1 MGLDCNK
8 LTNMKYNSLLSVCLM
23 TALLFS
29 CKTSEVEGIEGT
41 TEVTFSLATD
51 GTHHKVKSELA
62 ADYIPEVDDFTV
74 EVFKQEGSKDKRLYR
89 DTYPNSKDKAIKLN
103 AGSYY
108 MLAYHGNALGV
119 GFGKEYAYFQA
130 KEPFQISAD
139 QRKVSVSATAK
150 LYNVKV
156 AMNYGADLLKDYP
169 DFLIT
174 LATDKEGA
182 KGTLS
187 YTKNDAAKE
196 GFIPAGTLT
205 FTLFQDKSQVKA
217 NPDENGNIKV
227 NAFRKTITVEPNDF
241 ITLTV
246 NTKPA
251 EGKLTVGIEIDKET
265 ETVTD
270 NVEINSTYVSTEAPV
285 VTLGDKLTSTL
296 EFHEEEDLTGAL
308 VSLKS
313 AAGYSHV
320 YLDFTSPYLES
331 KGLIS
336 GLDLMNMDEATKAK
350 MDKLGITTTEMGPD
364 VKFAAVDFSG
374 LSQKVKYEA
383 VPFDATFN
391 VRVVDNNGNTVTSA
405 PFTIKIQKLTAQVNV
420 AKANAFARSFRGVTM
435 TVNKGTASK
444 FALQYRTGDGDWTT
458 VKPESIEGNTL
469 NFAKIGGSLLPET
482 AYQFRSI
489 YDNNAAEVSDN
500 VVVTTEAAAQVGNA
514 GFEEWTTETIKIS
527 VEAAKDRELD
537 WYLPY
542 SNNSDSNNSDNWWA
556 VTSKRSIVTNILG
569 TTETCVKSFPTVAYS
584 PQEFTQGNINI
595 SAHVYSVNVGK
606 YNTDL
611 TPNSMFGHDDKTYV
625 GELFIGTADDSGN
638 HSSDGHSFASRP
650 DKFSFKYKYTPVKN
664 EKFYVEILFK
674 DASGNVIFSKVDN
687 DGPSSSA
694 WATYTCDINWE
705 DIHKK
710 VSSIYISFKSTSSS
724 SPDKINRST
733 IEVAGNNF
741 TGHFGSSLYIDDIQ
755 MIYE

>member
-139 QRKVSVSATAK
+139 KRKVSVSATAK

-205 FTLFQDKSQVKA
+205 FTLFQDKSQVNA
-217 NPDENGNIKV
+217 TPDKNGNIKV
-227 NAFRKTITVEPNDF
+227 IAFRKTITVEPNDF

-270 NVEINSTYVSTEAPV
+270 NVEINSTYVSTEAPI
-285 VTLGDKLTSTL
+285 VTLGDKLASTL
-296 EFHEEEDLTGAL
+296 EFHEDEDLTGAL

-320 YLDFTSPYLES
+320 YLDFTSPYLVS
-331 KGLIS
+331 RGLES
-336 GLDLMNMDEATKAK
+336 GLDLMKMDEATKAE

-383 VPFDATFN
+383 DPFDATFN
-391 VRVVDNNGNTVTSA
+391 VRVVDNNDSTVTSA
-405 PFTIKIQKLTAQVNV
+405 PFTIKIKKLTAQVNV
-420 AKANAFARSFRGVTM
+420 AEANAFARSFRGVTM
-435 TVNKGTASK
+435 TVNEGTASK

-458 VKPESIEGNTL
+458 VNPESIEGNTL

-514 GFEEWTTETIKIS
+514 GFEVWTPESMTVKI
-527 VEAAKDRELD
+527 D
-537 WYLPY
+537 WGSTFTRNWYNAFGNPE
-542 SNNSDSNNSDNWWA
+542 DSWWA
-556 VTSKRSIVTNILG
+556 VTSKKSMPSSVPASSNYN
-569 TTETCVKSFPTVAYS
+569 VKNFPTVAYS
-584 PQEFTQGNINI
+584 ADSLGSK
-595 SAHVYSVNVGK
+595 SAHIFTVNVG
-606 YNTDL
+606 YFNTPDVASG
-611 TPNSMFGHDDKTYV
+611 TSYA

-638 HSSDGHSFASRP
+638 PTYSGHRFTTRP
-650 DKFSFKYKYTPVKN
+650 DKISFRYKYAPQGS
-664 EKFYVEILFK
+664 EKFYVKIELK
-674 DASGNVIFSKVDN
+674 DAAGSVLYSKEDTQGPEASKWTEYTTSIDWADLTKKPENILIIFKS
-687 DGPSSSA
+687 SSSA
-694 WATYTCDINWE
+694 
-705 DIHKK
+705 KPK
-710 VSSIYISFKSTSSS
+710 VSAKS
-724 SPDKINRST
+724 DL
-733 IEVAGNNF
+733 EVAGQNF
-741 TGHFGSSLYIDDIQ
+741 KGHFGSSLYIDDIQ

>member
-205 FTLFQDKSQVKA
+205 FTLFQDKSQVNA

-227 NAFRKTITVEPNDF
+227 TAFRKTITVEPNDF

-336 GLDLMNMDEATKAK
+336 GLDLMNMDEATKAE

-383 VPFDATFN
+383 DPFDATFN
-391 VRVVDNNGNTVTSA
+391 VRVVDNNDSTVTSA

-420 AKANAFARSFRGVTM
+420 AEANAFARSFRGVTM

-444 FALQYRTGDGDWTT
+444 FALQYRTGEGDWTT
-458 VKPESIEGNTL
+458 VNPESIEGNTL

-514 GFEEWTTETIKIS
+514 GFEVWTTDTMTVKINANIFGKKFTHNWYEAFGNS
-527 VEAAKDRELD
+527 VDK
-537 WYLPY
+537 
-542 SNNSDSNNSDNWWA
+542 WWA
-556 VTSKRSIVTNILG
+556 VTSKKSMPTSVNDVSNYN
-569 TTETCVKSFPTVAYS
+569 VKNFPTVAYS
-584 PQEFTQGNINI
+584 STEKCEGSY
-595 SAHVYSVNVGK
+595 SAHLFSVNIGGM
-606 YNTDL
+606 NTSSSIL
-611 TPNSMFGHDDKTYV
+611 AGNTTYP

-638 HSSDGHSFASRP
+638 PTYSGHRFTTRP
-650 DKFSFKYKYTPVKN
+650 DKISFRYKYAPKGS
-664 EKFYVEILFK
+664 EKFYVKIELK
-674 DASGNVIFSKVDN
+674 DAAGSVLYSKEDTQGPAATEWTEYTTSIDWADLTKKPENILIIFKS
-687 DGPSSSA
+687 SSSA
-694 WATYTCDINWE
+694 KPDVTA
-705 DIHKK
+705 
-710 VSSIYISFKSTSSS
+710 KS
-724 SPDKINRST
+724 NL
-733 IEVAGNNF
+733 EVAGKTE

>member
-130 KEPFQISAD
+130 KEPFQISKD

-205 FTLFQDKSQVKA
+205 FTLFQDKSQVNA
-217 NPDENGNIKV
+217 PPDENGNIKV

-296 EFHEEEDLTGAL
+296 KFHEDEDLTGAL

-320 YLDFTSPYLES
+320 YLYFASKYLVS
-331 KGLIS
+331 RGLES
-336 GLDLMNMDEATKAK
+336 GLDLMNMDEATKAE

-383 VPFDATFN
+383 DPFDATFN

-420 AKANAFARSFRGVTM
+420 AEANAFARSFRGVTM
-435 TVNKGTASK
+435 TVNEGIASK
-444 FALQYRTGDGDWTT
+444 FALQYRTGEGDWTT

-514 GFEEWTTETIKIS
+514 GFEVWTTDTMTVKINANIFGKKFTHNWYEAFGNS
-527 VEAAKDRELD
+527 VDK
-537 WYLPY
+537 
-542 SNNSDSNNSDNWWA
+542 WWA
-556 VTSKRSIVTNILG
+556 VTSKKSMPTSVNDVSNYN
-569 TTETCVKSFPTVAYS
+569 VKNFPTVAYS
-584 PQEFTQGNINI
+584 STEKCEGSY
-595 SAHVYSVNVGK
+595 SAHLFSVNIGGM
-606 YNTDL
+606 NTSSSIL
-611 TPNSMFGHDDKTYV
+611 AGNTTYP

-638 HSSDGHSFASRP
+638 PTYSGHRFTTRP
-650 DKFSFKYKYTPVKN
+650 DKISFRYKYAPQGS
-664 EKFYVEILFK
+664 EKFYVKIELK
-674 DASGNVIFSKVDN
+674 DAAGSVLYSKEDTQGPEASKWTEYTTSIDWADLTKKPENILIIFKS
-687 DGPSSSA
+687 SSSA
-694 WATYTCDINWE
+694 
-705 DIHKK
+705 KPK
-710 VSSIYISFKSTSSS
+710 VSAKS
-724 SPDKINRST
+724 DL
-733 IEVAGNNF
+733 EVAGKIE

>member
-1 MGLDCNK
+1 MGLNCNK

-74 EVFKQEGSKDKRLYR
+74 EVFKQKDSKEVRLYR

-103 AGSYY
+103 EGSYY

-139 QRKVSVSATAK
+139 QRKVAVSATAK

-205 FTLFQDKSQVKA
+205 FTLFQDKSQVNA
-217 NPDENGNIKV
+217 TPDENGNIKV
-227 NAFRKTITVEPNDF
+227 TAFRKTITVEPNDF

-285 VTLGDKLTSTL
+285 VTLGDKLASTL
-296 EFHEEEDLTGAL
+296 EFHEDEDLTGAL

-320 YLDFTSPYLES
+320 YLDFTSPYLVS
-331 KGLIS
+331 RGLES
-336 GLDLMNMDEATKAK
+336 GLDLMKMDEATKAE

-383 VPFDATFN
+383 DPFDATFN

-405 PFTIKIQKLTAQVNV
+405 PFIIKIQKLTAQVNV
-420 AKANAFARSFRGVTM
+420 AEANAFARSFRGVTM
-435 TVNKGTASK
+435 TVNEGIASK
-444 FALQYRTGDGDWTT
+444 FALQYRTGEGDWTT

-500 VVVTTEAAAQVGNA
+500 VVVTTEAAAQVPNA
-514 GFEEWTTETIKIS
+514 GFEEWCSEVVQEAIKVNIVEWYPKELISDKGFWATRNDLTTSPRYDATNFYCAYSGTIKSDKGHNDSSCAEIS
-527 VEAAKDRELD
+527 
-537 WYLPY
+537 
-542 SNNSDSNNSDNWWA
+542 
-556 VTSKRSIVTNILG
+556 
-569 TTETCVKSFPTVAYS
+569 TV
-584 PQEFTQGNINI
+584 GW
-595 SAHVYSVNVGK
+595 GK
-606 YNTDL
+606 YNTFTVL
-611 TPNSMFGHDDKTYV
+611 GGKCSNITPGM
-625 GELFIGTADDSGN
+625 LFIGEYNNTELFGKEF
-638 HSSDGHSFASRP
+638 HSRP
-650 DKFSFKYKYTPVKN
+650 DAFEFYYKFAPVKN
-664 EKFYVEILFK
+664 ESFKAYIVVENREGDSITELGRGEIL
-674 DASGNVIFSKVDN
+674 SNVEVKEFSKQTVKVTYSN
-687 DGPSSSA
+687 ITKIPTHMYIVFMSSSA
-694 WATYTCDINWE
+694 D
-705 DIHKK
+705 
-710 VSSIYISFKSTSSS
+710 
-724 SPDKINRST
+724 SPSVNS
-733 IEVAGNNF
+733 V
-741 TGHFGSSLYIDDIQ
+741 TGSMGAFSGYADSRYVGSVLTVDDVNL
-755 MIYE
+755 IYE

>member
-29 CKTSEVEGIEGT
+29 CKTSDVEGIEGT

-103 AGSYY
+103 GGSYY

-130 KEPFQISAD
+130 KEPFQISKD

-174 LATDKEGA
+174 LATDKAGA

-187 YTKNDAAKE
+187 YTKDDAAKE

-205 FTLFQDKSQVKA
+205 FTLFQDKSQVNA
-217 NPDENGNIKV
+217 TPDENGNIKV
-227 NAFRKTITVEPNDF
+227 TAFQKTITVEPNDF

-265 ETVTD
+265 DTVTD
-270 NVEINSTYVSTEAPV
+270 NVEINSTYVSTEAPI
-285 VTLGDKLTSTL
+285 VTLGDKLASAL
-296 EFHEEEDLTGAL
+296 EFHEDEDITGAL

-331 KGLIS
+331 KGLKS
-336 GLDLMNMDEATKAK
+336 GLDLMNMDETTKAE

-383 VPFDATFN
+383 VPFDATFK
-391 VRVVDNNGNTVTSA
+391 VRVVDNNDNTVTSA

-420 AKANAFARSFRGVTM
+420 AEANAFARSFRGVTM
-435 TVNKGTASK
+435 TVNEGIASK
-444 FALQYRTGDGDWTT
+444 FALQYRTGEGDWTT
-458 VKPESIEGNTL
+458 VNPESIEGNTL

-514 GFEEWTTETIKIS
+514 GFEDWTTETIKIS
-527 VEAAKDRELD
+527 VVAAKDRELD

-542 SNNSDSNNSDNWWA
+542 SNNSDSWWA
-556 VTSKRSIVTNILG
+556 VTSKKSIVTSIFA

-584 PQEFTQGNINI
+584 PKEFTEGTK
-595 SAHVYSVNVGK
+595 SAHVFSVDIGK
-606 YNTDL
+606 NSTDVAPGASH
-611 TPNSMFGHDDKTYV
+611 TTYP
-625 GELFIGTADDSGN
+625 GELFIGTADNSGN
-638 HSSDGHSFASRP
+638 HASDGHSFVGRP
-650 DKFSFKYKYTPVKN
+650 DRFTFKYKYAPVGE

-687 DGPSSSA
+687 DGPSSSD

>member
-130 KEPFQISAD
+130 KEPFQISKE

-174 LATDKEGA
+174 LATDKAGA

-187 YTKNDAAKE
+187 YTKDDAAKE

-205 FTLFQDKSQVKA
+205 FTLFQDKSQVNA
-217 NPDENGNIKV
+217 TPDENGNIKV
-227 NAFRKTITVEPNDF
+227 TAFQKTITVEPNDF

-285 VTLGDKLTSTL
+285 VTLGDKLASAL
-296 EFHEEEDLTGAL
+296 EFHEDEDLTGAL

-313 AAGYSHV
+313 SAGYSHV
-320 YLDFTSPYLES
+320 YLDFTSAYLES
-331 KGLIS
+331 KGLKS
-336 GLDLMNMDEATKAK
+336 GLDLMNMDEATKAE
-350 MDKLGITTTEMGPD
+350 MDKLGITTTEMGPA

-383 VPFDATFN
+383 VPFDATFK
-391 VRVVDNNGNTVTSA
+391 VRVVDNNDNTVTSA

-420 AKANAFARSFRGVTM
+420 AEANAFARSFRGVTM
-435 TVNKGTASK
+435 TVNEGIASK
-444 FALQYRTGDGDWTT
+444 FALQYRTGEGDWTT

-514 GFEEWTTETIKIS
+514 GFEDWTTETMTVKVVS
-527 VEAAKDRELD
+527 STFTRN
-537 WYLPY
+537 WY
-542 SNNSDSNNSDNWWA
+542 NAFVNSEDSWWA
-556 VTSKRSIVTNILG
+556 VTSKQSMPSSVSASSNYN
-569 TTETCVKSFPTVAYS
+569 VKNTPTVAYS
-584 PQEFTQGNINI
+584 TDSFSGSK
-595 SAHVYSVNVGK
+595 SAHIFTVNVG
-606 YNTDL
+606 YFNTPEVASE
-611 TPNSMFGHDDKTYV
+611 TSYA
-625 GELFIGTADDSGN
+625 GELFIGTADNSGN
-638 HSSDGHSFASRP
+638 PTYSGHRFTTRP
-650 DKFSFKYKYTPVKN
+650 DKLSFRYKYAPKGS
-664 EKFYVEILFK
+664 EKFYVKIELK
-674 DASGNVIFSKVDN
+674 DAAGSVLYSKEDTQGPAATEWTEYTTSIDWADLTKKPENILIIFKS
-687 DGPSSSA
+687 SSSA
-694 WATYTCDINWE
+694 KPDVTA
-705 DIHKK
+705 
-710 VSSIYISFKSTSSS
+710 KS
-724 SPDKINRST
+724 NL
-733 IEVAGNNF
+733 EVAGK
-741 TGHFGSSLYIDDIQ
+741 TERGHFGSSLYIDDIQ

>member
-103 AGSYY
+103 EGSYY

-130 KEPFQISAD
+130 KEPFQISKD

-205 FTLFQDKSQVKA
+205 FTLFQDKSQVNA
-217 NPDENGNIKV
+217 TPDENGNIKV
-227 NAFRKTITVEPNDF
+227 TAFRKTITVEPNDF

-320 YLDFTSPYLES
+320 YLDFTSPYLEH
-331 KGLIS
+331 KGLES

-383 VPFDATFN
+383 DPFVATFN

-420 AKANAFARSFRGVTM
+420 AEANAFARSFRGVTM
-435 TVNKGTASK
+435 TVNEGTASK

-458 VKPESIEGNTL
+458 VNPESIEGNTL

-514 GFEEWTTETIKIS
+514 GFEAWTTETIKIS

>member
-156 AMNYGADLLKDYP
+156 AMKYGADLLKDYP

-205 FTLFQDKSQVKA
+205 FTLFQDKSQVNA
-217 NPDENGNIKV
+217 TPDENGNIKV
-227 NAFRKTITVEPNDF
+227 TAFRKTITVEPNDF

-270 NVEINSTYVSTEAPV
+270 NVEINSTYVSTEAPI
-285 VTLGDKLTSTL
+285 VTLGDKLASTL
-296 EFHEEEDLTGAL
+296 EFHEDEDLTGAL

-320 YLDFTSPYLES
+320 YLDFTSPYLVS
-331 KGLIS
+331 RGLES
-336 GLDLMNMDEATKAK
+336 GLDLMNMDEATKAE

-391 VRVVDNNGNTVTSA
+391 VRVVDNNDNTVTSA

-420 AKANAFARSFRGVTM
+420 AEANAFARSFRGVTM
-435 TVNKGTASK
+435 TVNEGTASK

-458 VKPESIEGNTL
+458 VNPESIEGNTL

-514 GFEEWTTETIKIS
+514 GFEDWTTETIKIS
-527 VEAAKDRELD
+527 VVAAKDRELD

-542 SNNSDSNNSDNWWA
+542 SNNSDSNNSDSWWA
-556 VTSKRSIVTNILG
+556 VTSKKSIVTSILA

-584 PQEFTQGNINI
+584 PKKFTEGAK
-595 SAHVYSVNVGK
+595 SAHVFSVDIGK
-606 YNTDL
+606 NSTDIAPGASH
-611 TPNSMFGHDDKTYV
+611 TTYP
-625 GELFIGTADDSGN
+625 GELFIGTADNSGN

-674 DASGNVIFSKVDN
+674 DASGNVLFSKVDN
-687 DGPSSSA
+687 DGPSSSD

-733 IEVAGNNF
+733 IEVAGNDF

>member
-51 GTHHKVKSELA
+51 GTHHKVKSELS

-205 FTLFQDKSQVKA
+205 FTLFQDKSQVNA

-227 NAFRKTITVEPNDF
+227 IAFRKTITVEPNDF

-270 NVEINSTYVSTEAPV
+270 NVEINSTYVSTEAPI
-285 VTLGDKLTSTL
+285 VTLGDKLASTL
-296 EFHEEEDLTGAL
+296 KFHEDEDLTGAL

-336 GLDLMNMDEATKAK
+336 GLDLMNMDEATKAE

-383 VPFDATFN
+383 VPFYATFK
-391 VRVVDNNGNTVTSA
+391 VRVVDNNDTTVTSA

-420 AKANAFARSFRGVTM
+420 AEANAFARSFRGVTM

-458 VKPESIEGNTL
+458 VNPESIEGNTL

-489 YDNNAAEVSDN
+489 YNNNAAEVSDN
-500 VVVTTEAAAQVGNA
+500 VVVTTEAAAQVPNA
-514 GFEEWTTETIKIS
+514 GFEHWYSKVVQEAIKVNIVEWYPNEKSISDNGDKGFWATRNDLTTSPRYDATNFYCAYSGTIK
-527 VEAAKDRELD
+527 
-537 WYLPY
+537 
-542 SNNSDSNNSDNWWA
+542 SDNGRHNSSCAEISTVGWGERNTFTLLGGKCSN
-556 VTSKRSIVTNILG
+556 VTAG
-569 TTETCVKSFPTVAYS
+569 
-584 PQEFTQGNINI
+584 
-595 SAHVYSVNVGK
+595 
-606 YNTDL
+606 
-611 TPNSMFGHDDKTYV
+611 M
-625 GELFIGTADDSGN
+625 LFIGDYKNTELFGKEF
-638 HSSDGHSFASRP
+638 HSRP
-650 DKFSFKYKYTPVKN
+650 DAFEFYYKFAPVKN
-664 EKFYVEILFK
+664 ESFKAYIVVENREGDSITELGRGEIL
-674 DASGNVIFSKVDN
+674 SNVEVKEFSKQTVKVTYSN
-687 DGPSSSA
+687 ITKIPTHMYIVFMSSSA
-694 WATYTCDINWE
+694 D
-705 DIHKK
+705 
-710 VSSIYISFKSTSSS
+710 
-724 SPDKINRST
+724 SPSVNS
-733 IEVAGNNF
+733 V
-741 TGHFGSSLYIDDIQ
+741 TGSRGAFSGYADSRYVGSVLTVDDVNL
-755 MIYE
+755 IYE

>member
-205 FTLFQDKSQVKA
+205 FTLFQDKSQVNA
-217 NPDENGNIKV
+217 TPDENGNIKV

-270 NVEINSTYVSTEAPV
+270 NVEINSTYVSTEAPI
-285 VTLGDKLTSTL
+285 VTLGDKLASTL
-296 EFHEEEDLTGAL
+296 EFHEDEDLTGAL

-320 YLDFTSPYLES
+320 YLDFTSPYLVS
-331 KGLIS
+331 RGLES
-336 GLDLMNMDEATKAK
+336 GLDLMKMDEATKAE

-383 VPFDATFN
+383 DPFDATFN

-405 PFTIKIQKLTAQVNV
+405 PFIIKIQKLTAQVNV
-420 AKANAFARSFRGVTM
+420 AEANAFARSFRGVTM
-435 TVNKGTASK
+435 TVNEGIASK
-444 FALQYRTGDGDWTT
+444 FALQYRTGEGDWTT
-458 VKPESIEGNTL
+458 VNPESIEGNTL
-469 NFAKIGGSLLPET
+469 NFAKIGGNLLPET

-514 GFEEWTTETIKIS
+514 GFEDWTTESMTVKIEWGS
-527 VEAAKDRELD
+527 TFTRNWYNAFVNSKD
-537 WYLPY
+537 
-542 SNNSDSNNSDNWWA
+542 SWWA
-556 VTSKRSIVTNILG
+556 VTSKKSMPSSVSASSNYN
-569 TTETCVKSFPTVAYS
+569 VKNTPTVAYS
-584 PQEFTQGNINI
+584 ADSFSGSK
-595 SAHVYSVNVGK
+595 SAHIFTVNIGFFNIPDVASGTS
-606 YNTDL
+606 YA
-611 TPNSMFGHDDKTYV
+611 

-638 HSSDGHSFASRP
+638 PTYSGHRFTTRP
-650 DKFSFKYKYTPVKN
+650 DKISFRYKYAPKGS
-664 EKFYVEILFK
+664 EKFYVKIELK
-674 DASGNVIFSKVDN
+674 DAAGSVLYSKEDTQGPAATEWTEYTTSIDWADLTKKPENILIIFKS
-687 DGPSSSA
+687 SSSA
-694 WATYTCDINWE
+694 KPDVTA
-705 DIHKK
+705 
-710 VSSIYISFKSTSSS
+710 KS
-724 SPDKINRST
+724 KL
-733 IEVAGNNF
+733 EVAGKIE

>member
-89 DTYPNSKDKAIKLN
+89 DSYPNSKDKAIKLN
-103 AGSYY
+103 EGSYY

-205 FTLFQDKSQVKA
+205 FTLFQDKSQVNA
-217 NPDENGNIKV
+217 TPDENGNIKV
-227 NAFRKTITVEPNDF
+227 TAFQKTITVEPNDF

-270 NVEINSTYVSTEAPV
+270 NVEINSTYVSTEAPI
-285 VTLGDKLTSTL
+285 VTLGDKLASTL
-296 EFHEEEDLTGAL
+296 EFHEDEDLTGAL

-336 GLDLMNMDEATKAK
+336 GLDLMNMDEATEAE

-391 VRVVDNNGNTVTSA
+391 VRVVDNNDNTVTSA

-420 AKANAFARSFRGVTM
+420 AEANAFARSFRGVTM
-435 TVNKGTASK
+435 TVNEGTASK

-458 VKPESIEGNTL
+458 VNPESIEGNTL
-469 NFAKIGGSLLPET
+469 NFAKIGGNLLPET

-514 GFEEWTTETIKIS
+514 GFEDWTTESITIKVKLS
-527 VEAAKDRELD
+527 DDRQLD

-542 SNNSDSNNSDNWWA
+542 NSISNNWWA
-556 VTSKRSIVTNILG
+556 VTSKRSIVTNILA

-584 PQEFTQGNINI
+584 PKEFTQGKI
-595 SAHVYSVNVGK
+595 SAHVYSVNVGM

>member
-29 CKTSEVEGIEGT
+29 CKTSDVEGIEGT

-130 KEPFQISAD
+130 KEPFQISKD

-174 LATDKEGA
+174 LATDMAGA

-187 YTKNDAAKE
+187 YTKDDAAKE

-205 FTLFQDKSQVKA
+205 FTLFQDKSQVNA
-217 NPDENGNIKV
+217 TPDENGNIKV
-227 NAFRKTITVEPNDF
+227 TAFQKTITVEPNDF

-270 NVEINSTYVSTEAPV
+270 NVEINSTYVSTEAPI
-285 VTLGDKLTSTL
+285 VTLGDKLASTL
-296 EFHEEEDLTGAL
+296 EFHEDEDLTGAL

-313 AAGYSHV
+313 SAGYSHV

-331 KGLIS
+331 KGLKS
-336 GLDLMNMDEATKAK
+336 GLDLMNMDEATKAE

-374 LSQKVKYEA
+374 LSQKVKYEV
-383 VPFDATFN
+383 VPFDATFK
-391 VRVVDNNGNTVTSA
+391 VRVVDNNDNTVTSA

-420 AKANAFARSFRGVTM
+420 AEANAFARSFRGVTM
-435 TVNKGTASK
+435 TVNEGIASK
-444 FALQYRTGDGDWTT
+444 FALQYRTGEGDWTT

-469 NFAKIGGSLLPET
+469 TFAKIGGSLLPET
-482 AYQFRSI
+482 AYKFRSI

-514 GFEEWTTETIKIS
+514 GFEDWTTETIKIS
-527 VEAAKDRELD
+527 VVAAKDRELD

-542 SNNSDSNNSDNWWA
+542 SNNSDSWWA
-556 VTSKRSIVTNILG
+556 VTSKKSIVTSIFA

-584 PQEFTQGNINI
+584 PKEFTEGTK
-595 SAHVYSVNVGK
+595 SAHVFSVDIGK
-606 YNTDL
+606 NSTDVAPGASH
-611 TPNSMFGHDDKTYV
+611 TTYP
-625 GELFIGTADDSGN
+625 GELFIGTADNSGN
-638 HSSDGHSFASRP
+638 HASDGHSFVGRP
-650 DKFSFKYKYTPVKN
+650 DRFTFKYKYAPVGE

-687 DGPSSSA
+687 DGPSSSD

>member
-205 FTLFQDKSQVKA
+205 FTLFQDKSQVNA
-217 NPDENGNIKV
+217 TPDENGNIKV
-227 NAFRKTITVEPNDF
+227 TAFRKTITVEPNDF

-270 NVEINSTYVSTEAPV
+270 NVEINSTYVSTEAPI
-285 VTLGDKLTSTL
+285 VTLGDKLASTL
-296 EFHEEEDLTGAL
+296 KFHEDEDLTGAL

-336 GLDLMNMDEATKAK
+336 GLDLMNMDEATKAE

-391 VRVVDNNGNTVTSA
+391 VRVVDNNDNTVTSA

-420 AKANAFARSFRGVTM
+420 AEANAFARSFRGVTM
-435 TVNKGTASK
+435 TVNEGTASK

-514 GFEEWTTETIKIS
+514 GFEDWTTESMTMEVQAGS
-527 VEAAKDRELD
+527 TYTRN
-537 WYLPY
+537 WY
-542 SNNSDSNNSDNWWA
+542 NAFVNSEDSWWA
-556 VTSKRSIVTNILG
+556 VTSKKSMPSSVSASSNYN
-569 TTETCVKSFPTVAYS
+569 VKNTPTVAYS
-584 PQEFTQGNINI
+584 ADSFSGSKSPHIFTVNIG
-595 SAHVYSVNVGK
+595 YF
-606 YNTDL
+606 NTPDVASG
-611 TPNSMFGHDDKTYV
+611 TSYA

-638 HSSDGHSFASRP
+638 PTYSGHMFTTRP
-650 DKFSFKYKYTPVKN
+650 DKLSFRYKYAPKGS
-664 EKFYVEILFK
+664 EKFYVKIELK
-674 DASGNVIFSKVDN
+674 DAAGSVLYSKEDTQGPAATEWTEYTTSIDWADLTKKPENILIIFKS
-687 DGPSSSA
+687 SSSA
-694 WATYTCDINWE
+694 
-705 DIHKK
+705 KPK
-710 VSSIYISFKSTSSS
+710 VSAKS
-724 SPDKINRST
+724 NL
-733 IEVAGNNF
+733 EVAGK
-741 TGHFGSSLYIDDIQ
+741 TERGHFGSSLYIDDIQ

>member
-205 FTLFQDKSQVKA
+205 FTLFQDKSQVNA
-217 NPDENGNIKV
+217 TPDENGNIKV
-227 NAFRKTITVEPNDF
+227 TAFRKTITVEPNDF

-270 NVEINSTYVSTEAPV
+270 NVEINSTYVSTEAPI
-285 VTLGDKLTSTL
+285 VTLGDKLASTL
-296 EFHEEEDLTGAL
+296 EFHEDEDLTGAL

-320 YLDFTSPYLES
+320 YLDFTSPYLVS
-331 KGLIS
+331 RGLES
-336 GLDLMNMDEATKAK
+336 GLDLMKMDEATKAE

-391 VRVVDNNGNTVTSA
+391 VRVVDNNDNTVTSA

-420 AKANAFARSFRGVTM
+420 AEANAFARSFRGVTM
-435 TVNKGTASK
+435 TVNEGTASK
-444 FALQYRTGDGDWTT
+444 FALQYRTGEGDWTT
-458 VKPESIEGNTL
+458 VQPESIEGNTL

-527 VEAAKDRELD
+527 VVAAKERKLD

-542 SNNSDSNNSDNWWA
+542 SNNSDSNNSDSWWA
-556 VTSKRSIVTNILG
+556 VTSKRSIVTNILA

-584 PQEFTQGNINI
+584 PKEFTQGKI
-595 SAHVYSVNVGK
+595 SAHVYSVNVGM

>member
-320 YLDFTSPYLES
+320 YLDFNSPYLVS

-336 GLDLMNMDEATKAK
+336 PLDLMNMDEATKAK

-383 VPFDATFN
+383 DPFDATFN
-391 VRVVDNNGNTVTSA
+391 VRVVDNNDSTVTSA
-405 PFTIKIQKLTAQVNV
+405 PFTIKIKKLTAQVNV

-435 TVNKGTASK
+435 TVNEGTASK
-444 FALQYRTGDGDWTT
+444 FALQYRTGEGDWTT
-458 VKPESIEGNTL
+458 VNPESIEGNTL
-469 NFAKIGGSLLPET
+469 TFAKIGGSLLPET

-489 YDNNAAEVSDN
+489 YDNNAAEVSDT

-514 GFEEWTTETIKIS
+514 GFEVWTTDSMTVKINANIFGKKFTHNWYEAFGNS
-527 VEAAKDRELD
+527 VDK
-537 WYLPY
+537 
-542 SNNSDSNNSDNWWA
+542 WWA
-556 VTSKRSIVTNILG
+556 VTSKKSMPTSVNDVSNYN
-569 TTETCVKSFPTVAYS
+569 VKNFPTVAYS
-584 PQEFTQGNINI
+584 STEKCEGSY
-595 SAHVYSVNVGK
+595 SAHLFSVNIGGM
-606 YNTDL
+606 NTSSSIL
-611 TPNSMFGHDDKTYV
+611 AGNTTYP

-638 HSSDGHSFASRP
+638 PTYSGHRFTTRP
-650 DKFSFKYKYTPVKN
+650 DKISFRYKYAPKGS
-664 EKFYVEILFK
+664 EKFYVKIELK
-674 DASGNVIFSKVDN
+674 DAAGSVLYSKEDTQGPEALKWTEYSVSFDWSDFSKQPEN
-687 DGPSSSA
+687 ILIIFKSSSA
-694 WATYTCDINWE
+694 
-705 DIHKK
+705 KK
-710 VSSIYISFKSTSSS
+710 PGVTA
-724 SPDKINRST
+724 NT
-733 IEVAGNNF
+733 TMEVAGVPEP
-741 TGHFGSSLYIDDIQ
+741 GHFGSSLYIDDIQ

>member
-29 CKTSEVEGIEGT
+29 CKTSDVEGIEGT

-103 AGSYY
+103 GGSYY

-130 KEPFQISAD
+130 KEPFQISKD

-174 LATDKEGA
+174 LATDKAGA

-187 YTKNDAAKE
+187 YTKDDAAKE

-205 FTLFQDKSQVKA
+205 FTLFQDKSQVNA
-217 NPDENGNIKV
+217 TPDENGNIKV
-227 NAFRKTITVEPNDF
+227 TAFQKTITVEPNDF

-270 NVEINSTYVSTEAPV
+270 NVEINSTYVSTEAPI
-285 VTLGDKLTSTL
+285 VTLGDKLASTL
-296 EFHEEEDLTGAL
+296 EFHEDEDLTGAL

-331 KGLIS
+331 KGLKS
-336 GLDLMNMDEATKAK
+336 GLDLMNMDEATNAE

-364 VKFAAVDFSG
+364 VRFAAVDFSG

-383 VPFDATFN
+383 VPFDATFK
-391 VRVVDNNGNTVTSA
+391 VRVVDNNDNTVTSA

-420 AKANAFARSFRGVTM
+420 AEANAFARSFRGVTM
-435 TVNKGTASK
+435 TVNEGIASK
-444 FALQYRTGDGDWTT
+444 FALQYRTGEGDWTT

-469 NFAKIGGSLLPET
+469 SFAKIGGSLLPET

-514 GFEEWTTETIKIS
+514 GFEDWTTETIKIS
-527 VEAAKDRELD
+527 VTAAKDRELD

-542 SNNSDSNNSDNWWA
+542 SNNSDSWWA
-556 VTSKRSIVTNILG
+556 VTSKKSIVTSIFA

-584 PQEFTQGNINI
+584 PKEFTEGTK
-595 SAHVYSVNVGK
+595 SAHVFSVDIGK
-606 YNTDL
+606 NSTDAAPGINH
-611 TPNSMFGHDDKTYV
+611 TTYP
-625 GELFIGTADDSGN
+625 GELFIGTADNSGN
-638 HSSDGHSFASRP
+638 HASDGHSFVGRP
-650 DKFSFKYKYTPVKN
+650 DRFTFKYKYAPVGE
-664 EKFYVEILFK
+664 EKFYVEIIFK

-687 DGPSSSA
+687 DGPSSSD

>member
-62 ADYIPEVDDFTV
+62 ADYIPKVDDFTV

-169 DFLIT
+169 NFLIT

-205 FTLFQDKSQVKA
+205 FTLFQDKSQVNA
-217 NPDENGNIKV
+217 TPDENGNIKV
-227 NAFRKTITVEPNDF
+227 TAFRKTITVEPNDF

-270 NVEINSTYVSTEAPV
+270 NVEINSTYVSTEAPI
-285 VTLGDKLTSTL
+285 VTLGDKLASTL
-296 EFHEEEDLTGAL
+296 EFHEDEDLTGAL

-320 YLDFTSPYLES
+320 YLDFTSPYLVS
-331 KGLIS
+331 RGLES
-336 GLDLMNMDEATKAK
+336 GLDLMNMDEATKAE

-391 VRVVDNNGNTVTSA
+391 VRVVDNNDNTVTSA

-420 AKANAFARSFRGVTM
+420 AEANAFARSFRGVTM
-435 TVNKGTASK
+435 TVNEGTASK

-458 VKPESIEGNTL
+458 VNPESIEGNTL

-500 VVVTTEAAAQVGNA
+500 VVVTTEAAAQVPNA
-514 GFEEWTTETIKIS
+514 SFKDWCSEVVQKAVKVDIVEWYPKELISDKGFWATRNDLTTSQRYDATNFYCAYSGTIKSDKGHNDSSCAEIS
-527 VEAAKDRELD
+527 TVGWGRGNTFTVLGGKC
-537 WYLPY
+537 
-542 SNNSDSNNSDNWWA
+542 SN
-556 VTSKRSIVTNILG
+556 I
-569 TTETCVKSFPTVAYS
+569 
-584 PQEFTQGNINI
+584 
-595 SAHVYSVNVGK
+595 
-606 YNTDL
+606 
-611 TPNSMFGHDDKTYV
+611 TPGM
-625 GELFIGTADDSGN
+625 LFIGEYNNTELFGKEF
-638 HSSDGHSFASRP
+638 HSRP
-650 DKFSFKYKYTPVKN
+650 DAFEFYYKFAPVKN
-664 EKFYVEILFK
+664 ESFKAYIVVENREGDSITELGRGEIL
-674 DASGNVIFSKVDN
+674 SNVEVKEFSKQTVKVTYSN
-687 DGPSSSA
+687 ITKIPTHMYIVFMSSSA
-694 WATYTCDINWE
+694 D
-705 DIHKK
+705 
-710 VSSIYISFKSTSSS
+710 
-724 SPDKINRST
+724 SPSVNS
-733 IEVAGNNF
+733 V
-741 TGHFGSSLYIDDIQ
+741 TGSMGAFSGYADSRYVGSVLTVDDVNL
-755 MIYE
+755 IYE

>member
-74 EVFKQEGSKDKRLYR
+74 EVFKQKDSKEVRLYR

-103 AGSYY
+103 GGSYY

-130 KEPFQISAD
+130 KEPFQISKD

-169 DFLIT
+169 NFLIT
-174 LATDKEGA
+174 LATDMAGA

-187 YTKNDAAKE
+187 YTKDDAAKE

-205 FTLFQDKSQVKA
+205 FTLFQDKSQVNA
-217 NPDENGNIKV
+217 TPDENGNIKV
-227 NAFRKTITVEPNDF
+227 TAFQKTITVEPNDF

-270 NVEINSTYVSTEAPV
+270 NVEINSTYVSTEAPI
-285 VTLGDKLTSTL
+285 VTLGDKLASAL
-296 EFHEEEDLTGAL
+296 EFHEDEDLTGAL

-331 KGLIS
+331 KGLTS
-336 GLDLMNMDEATKAK
+336 GLDLMNMDEATKAE

-383 VPFDATFN
+383 VPFDATFK
-391 VRVVDNNGNTVTSA
+391 VRIVDNNDNTVTSA

-420 AKANAFARSFRGVTM
+420 AEANAFARSFRGVTM
-435 TVNKGTASK
+435 TVNEGIASK
-444 FALQYRTGDGDWTT
+444 FALQYRTGEGDWTT

-469 NFAKIGGSLLPET
+469 TFAKIGGSLLPET

-489 YDNNAAEVSDN
+489 YDNNEAEVSDN

-514 GFEEWTTETIKIS
+514 GFEDWTTETIKIS
-527 VEAAKDRELD
+527 VTAAKDRELD

-542 SNNSDSNNSDNWWA
+542 SNNSDSWWA
-556 VTSKRSIVTNILG
+556 VTSKKSIVTSIFA

-584 PQEFTQGNINI
+584 PKEFTEGTK
-595 SAHVYSVNVGK
+595 SAHVFSVDIGK
-606 YNTDL
+606 NSTDAAPGINH
-611 TPNSMFGHDDKTYV
+611 TTYP
-625 GELFIGTADDSGN
+625 GELFIGTADNSGN
-638 HSSDGHSFASRP
+638 HASDGHSFVGRP
-650 DKFSFKYKYTPVKN
+650 DRFTFKYKYAPVGE

-687 DGPSSSA
+687 DGPSSSD

>member
-74 EVFKQEGSKDKRLYR
+74 EVFKQKDSKEVRLYR
-89 DTYPNSKDKAIKLN
+89 DSYPNSKDKAIKLN
-103 AGSYY
+103 EGSYY

-205 FTLFQDKSQVKA
+205 FTLFQDKSQVNA

-227 NAFRKTITVEPNDF
+227 TAFRKTITVEPNDF

-270 NVEINSTYVSTEAPV
+270 NVEINSTYVSTEAPI
-285 VTLGDKLTSTL
+285 VTLGDKLASTL
-296 EFHEEEDLTGAL
+296 EFHEDEDLTGAL

-336 GLDLMNMDEATKAK
+336 GLDLMNMDEATEAE

-391 VRVVDNNGNTVTSA
+391 VRVVDNNDNTVTSA

-420 AKANAFARSFRGVTM
+420 AEANAFARSFRGVTM
-435 TVNKGTASK
+435 TVNEGTASK

-458 VKPESIEGNTL
+458 VNPESIEGNTL
-469 NFAKIGGSLLPET
+469 NFAKIGGNLLPET

-514 GFEEWTTETIKIS
+514 GFEDWTTESITIKVKLS
-527 VEAAKDRELD
+527 DDRQLD

-542 SNNSDSNNSDNWWA
+542 NSISNNWWA
-556 VTSKRSIVTNILG
+556 VTSKRSIVTNILA

-584 PQEFTQGNINI
+584 PKEFTQGKI
-595 SAHVYSVNVGK
+595 SAHVYSVNVGM

>member
-29 CKTSEVEGIEGT
+29 CKTSDVEGIEGT

-74 EVFKQEGSKDKRLYR
+74 EVFKQKDSKEVRLYR

-103 AGSYY
+103 GGSYY

-130 KEPFQISAD
+130 KEPFQISKD

-187 YTKNDAAKE
+187 YTKDDAAKE

-205 FTLFQDKSQVKA
+205 FTLFQDKSQVNA
-217 NPDENGNIKV
+217 TPDENGNIKV
-227 NAFRKTITVEPNDF
+227 TAFQKTITVEPNDF

-270 NVEINSTYVSTEAPV
+270 NVEINSTYVSTEAPI
-285 VTLGDKLTSTL
+285 VTLGDKLASAL
-296 EFHEEEDLTGAL
+296 EFHEDEDLTGAL

-331 KGLIS
+331 KGLRS
-336 GLDLMNMDEATKAK
+336 GLDLMNMDEATKAE

-391 VRVVDNNGNTVTSA
+391 VRVVDNNDNTVTSA

-420 AKANAFARSFRGVTM
+420 AEANAFARSFRGVTM
-435 TVNKGTASK
+435 TVNEGIASK
-444 FALQYRTGDGDWTT
+444 FALQYRTGEGDWTT
-458 VKPESIEGNTL
+458 VNPESIEGNTL

-514 GFEEWTTETIKIS
+514 GFEDWTTETIKIS
-527 VEAAKDRELD
+527 VTAAKDRELD

-542 SNNSDSNNSDNWWA
+542 SNNSDSWWA
-556 VTSKRSIVTNILG
+556 VTSKKSIVTSIFA

-584 PQEFTQGNINI
+584 PKEFTEGTK
-595 SAHVYSVNVGK
+595 SAHVFSVDIGK
-606 YNTDL
+606 NSTDAAPGINH
-611 TPNSMFGHDDKTYV
+611 TTYP
-625 GELFIGTADDSGN
+625 GELFIGTADNSGN
-638 HSSDGHSFASRP
+638 HASDGHSFVGRP
-650 DKFSFKYKYTPVKN
+650 DRFTFKYKYAPVGE
-664 EKFYVEILFK
+664 EKFYVEIIFK

-687 DGPSSSA
+687 DGPSSSD

>member
-205 FTLFQDKSQVKA
+205 FTLFQDKSQVNA
-217 NPDENGNIKV
+217 TPDGNGNIKV
-227 NAFRKTITVEPNDF
+227 AAFRKTITVEPNDF

-320 YLDFTSPYLES
+320 YLDFTSPYLVS

-336 GLDLMNMDEATKAK
+336 GLDLMKMDEATKAK

-391 VRVVDNNGNTVTSA
+391 VSVVDNNGNTVTSA

-420 AKANAFARSFRGVTM
+420 AEANAFARSFRGVTM
-435 TVNKGTASK
+435 TVNEGTASK

-514 GFEEWTTETIKIS
+514 GF
-527 VEAAKDRELD
+527 
-537 WYLPY
+537 
-542 SNNSDSNNSDNWWA
+542 
-556 VTSKRSIVTNILG
+556 
-569 TTETCVKSFPTVAYS
+569 
-584 PQEFTQGNINI
+584 
-595 SAHVYSVNVGK
+595 
-606 YNTDL
+606 
-611 TPNSMFGHDDKTYV
+611 
-625 GELFIGTADDSGN
+625 
-638 HSSDGHSFASRP
+638 
-650 DKFSFKYKYTPVKN
+650 
-664 EKFYVEILFK
+664 
-674 DASGNVIFSKVDN
+674 
-687 DGPSSSA
+687 
-694 WATYTCDINWE
+694 
-705 DIHKK
+705 
-710 VSSIYISFKSTSSS
+710 
-724 SPDKINRST
+724 
-733 IEVAGNNF
+733 
-741 TGHFGSSLYIDDIQ
+741 
-755 MIYE
+755 

>member
-205 FTLFQDKSQVKA
+205 FTLFQDKSQVNA

-270 NVEINSTYVSTEAPV
+270 NVEINSTYVSTEAPI
-285 VTLGDKLTSTL
+285 VTLGDKLASTL
-296 EFHEEEDLTGAL
+296 EFHEDEDLTGAL

-336 GLDLMNMDEATKAK
+336 GLDLMNMDEATKAE

-383 VPFDATFN
+383 DPFDATFN
-391 VRVVDNNGNTVTSA
+391 VRVVDNNDSTVTSA
-405 PFTIKIQKLTAQVNV
+405 PFTIKIKKLTAQVNV

-435 TVNKGTASK
+435 TVNEGIASK
-444 FALQYRTGDGDWTT
+444 FALQYRTGEGDWTT

-514 GFEEWTTETIKIS
+514 GFEVWTTDSMTVKINANIFGKKFTHNWYEAFGNS
-527 VEAAKDRELD
+527 VDK
-537 WYLPY
+537 
-542 SNNSDSNNSDNWWA
+542 WWA
-556 VTSKRSIVTNILG
+556 VTSKKSMPTSVNDVSNYN
-569 TTETCVKSFPTVAYS
+569 VKNFPTVAYS
-584 PQEFTQGNINI
+584 STEKCEGSY
-595 SAHVYSVNVGK
+595 SAHLFSVNIGGM
-606 YNTDL
+606 NTSSSIL
-611 TPNSMFGHDDKTYV
+611 AGNTTYP

-638 HSSDGHSFASRP
+638 PTYSGHRFTTRP
-650 DKFSFKYKYTPVKN
+650 DKISFRYKYAPKGS
-664 EKFYVEILFK
+664 EKFYVKIELK
-674 DASGNVIFSKVDN
+674 DAAGSVLYSKEDTQGPEALKWTEYSVSFDWSDFSKQPEN
-687 DGPSSSA
+687 ILIIFKSSSA
-694 WATYTCDINWE
+694 
-705 DIHKK
+705 KK
-710 VSSIYISFKSTSSS
+710 PGVTA
-724 SPDKINRST
+724 NT
-733 IEVAGNNF
+733 TMEVAGVPEP
-741 TGHFGSSLYIDDIQ
+741 GHFGSSLYIDDIQ

>member
-205 FTLFQDKSQVKA
+205 FTLFQDKSQVNA
-217 NPDENGNIKV
+217 TPDENGNIKV
-227 NAFRKTITVEPNDF
+227 TAFRKTITVEPNDF

-336 GLDLMNMDEATKAK
+336 GLDLMNMDEATKAE

-383 VPFDATFN
+383 DPFYATFN

-420 AKANAFARSFRGVTM
+420 AEANAFARSFRGVTM
-435 TVNKGTASK
+435 TVNEGTASK
-444 FALQYRTGDGDWTT
+444 FALQYRTGEGDWTT

-514 GFEEWTTETIKIS
+514 GFQDWTTESITIKVQLS
-527 VEAAKDRELD
+527 DDRQLD

-542 SNNSDSNNSDNWWA
+542 NSISNNWWA

-584 PQEFTQGNINI
+584 PEKFTQGNIL
-595 SAHVYSVNVGK
+595 AHVYSVNVGK

-611 TPNSMFGHDDKTYV
+611 SPFGHDNKTYV

>member
-29 CKTSEVEGIEGT
+29 CKTSDVEGIEGT

-74 EVFKQEGSKDKRLYR
+74 EVFKQKDSKEVRLYR

-103 AGSYY
+103 GGSYY

-130 KEPFQISAD
+130 KEPFQISKD

-182 KGTLS
+182 KGKLS
-187 YTKNDAAKE
+187 YTKDDAAKE

-205 FTLFQDKSQVKA
+205 FTLFQDKSQVNA
-217 NPDENGNIKV
+217 TPDENGNIKV
-227 NAFRKTITVEPNDF
+227 TAFQKTITVEPNDF

-270 NVEINSTYVSTEAPV
+270 NVEINSTYVSTEAPI
-285 VTLGDKLTSTL
+285 VTLGDKLASAL
-296 EFHEEEDLTGAL
+296 EFHEDEDLTGAL

-331 KGLIS
+331 KGLTS
-336 GLDLMNMDEATKAK
+336 GLDLMNMDEATKAEL
-350 MDKLGITTTEMGPD
+350 DKLGITMTEMGPD
-364 VKFAAVDFSG
+364 IKFAAVDFSD

-383 VPFDATFN
+383 VPFDATFK
-391 VRVVDNNGNTVTSA
+391 VRVVDNNDNTVTSA

-420 AKANAFARSFRGVTM
+420 AEANAFARSFRGVTM
-435 TVNKGTASK
+435 TVNEGIASK
-444 FALQYRTGDGDWTT
+444 FALQYRTGEGDWTT
-458 VKPESIEGNTL
+458 VNPETIDGNTL
-469 NFAKIGGSLLPET
+469 TFTKIGGSLLPET

-514 GFEEWTTETIKIS
+514 GFEDWTTESMTVKVNWTS
-527 VEAAKDRELD
+527 KKFTHN
-537 WYLPY
+537 WYNAF
-542 SNNSDSNNSDNWWA
+542 SNSASDKWWA
-556 VTSKRSIVTNILG
+556 VTSKKSMPASVNDVG
-569 TTETCVKSFPTVAYS
+569 NYNVKNFTTVAYS
-584 PQEFTQGNINI
+584 PAEKCEGAY
-595 SAHVYSVNVGK
+595 SAHLFSVNIGGM
-606 YNTDL
+606 NTTNDIL
-611 TPNSMFGHDDKTYV
+611 AGNTTYP

-638 HSSDGHSFASRP
+638 PSYSGHKFINRP
-650 DKFSFKYKYTPVKN
+650 DKFSFKYKFAPKGS
-664 EKFYVEILFK
+664 EKFYVKIEFK
-674 DASGNVIFSKVDN
+674 DASGNVLYTLEDLE
-687 DGPSSSA
+687 GPSASDWTEYSTSID
-694 WATYTCDINWE
+694 WSDLT
-705 DIHKK
+705 KK
-710 VSSIYISFKSTSSS
+710 PENILIIFKSSS
-724 SPDKINRST
+724 SKDPDVTAKSNL
-733 IEVAGNNF
+733 EVAGQTE

>member
-29 CKTSEVEGIEGT
+29 CKTSDVEGIEGT

-130 KEPFQISAD
+130 KEPFQISKD

-150 LYNVKV
+150 LYNVKI

-174 LATDKEGA
+174 LATDMAGA

-187 YTKNDAAKE
+187 YTKDDAAKE

-205 FTLFQDKSQVKA
+205 FTLFQDKSQVNA
-217 NPDENGNIKV
+217 TPDENGNIKV
-227 NAFRKTITVEPNDF
+227 TAFQKTITVEPNDF

-270 NVEINSTYVSTEAPV
+270 NVEINSTYVSTEAPI
-285 VTLGDKLTSTL
+285 VTLGDKLASAL
-296 EFHEEEDLTGAL
+296 EFHEDEDLTGAL
-308 VSLKS
+308 VSLTS

-331 KGLIS
+331 KGLTS
-336 GLDLMNMDEATKAK
+336 GLDLMNMDEATKAE

-383 VPFDATFN
+383 VPFDATFK
-391 VRVVDNNGNTVTSA
+391 VRVVDNNDNTVTSA

-420 AKANAFARSFRGVTM
+420 AEANAFARSFRGVTM
-435 TVNKGTASK
+435 TVNEGIASK
-444 FALQYRTGDGDWTT
+444 FALQYRTGEGDWTT
-458 VKPESIEGNTL
+458 VNPESIEGNTL

-514 GFEEWTTETIKIS
+514 GFEDWTTETIKIS
-527 VEAAKDRELD
+527 VVAAKDRELD

-542 SNNSDSNNSDNWWA
+542 SNNSDSWWA
-556 VTSKRSIVTNILG
+556 VTSKKSIVTSIFA

-584 PQEFTQGNINI
+584 PKEFTEGTK
-595 SAHVYSVNVGK
+595 SAHVFSVDIGK
-606 YNTDL
+606 NSTDVAPGASH
-611 TPNSMFGHDDKTYV
+611 TTYP
-625 GELFIGTADDSGN
+625 GELFIGTADNSGN
-638 HSSDGHSFASRP
+638 HASDGHSFVGRP
-650 DKFSFKYKYTPVKN
+650 DRFTFKYKYAPVGE

-687 DGPSSSA
+687 DGPSSSD

>member
-205 FTLFQDKSQVKA
+205 FTLFQDKSQVNA
-217 NPDENGNIKV
+217 TPDENGNIKV
-227 NAFRKTITVEPNDF
+227 TAFRKTITVEPNDF

-270 NVEINSTYVSTEAPV
+270 NVEINSTYVSTEAPI
-285 VTLGDKLTSTL
+285 VTLGDKLASTL
-296 EFHEEEDLTGAL
+296 EFHEDEDLTGAL

-336 GLDLMNMDEATKAK
+336 GLDLMNMDEATKAE

-383 VPFDATFN
+383 VPFYATFN
-391 VRVVDNNGNTVTSA
+391 VRVVDNNDNTVTSA

-420 AKANAFARSFRGVTM
+420 AEANAFARSFRGVTM
-435 TVNKGTASK
+435 TVNEGTASK

-458 VKPESIEGNTL
+458 VNPESIEGNTL

-514 GFEEWTTETIKIS
+514 GFEDWTPESMTMEVQAGSTYT
-527 VEAAKDRELD
+527 RN
-537 WYLPY
+537 WY
-542 SNNSDSNNSDNWWA
+542 NAFVNSEDSWWA
-556 VTSKRSIVTNILG
+556 VTSKKSMPSSVSASSNYN
-569 TTETCVKSFPTVAYS
+569 VKNFPTVAYS
-584 PQEFTQGNINI
+584 ADSLSDST
-595 SAHVYSVNVGK
+595 SAHIFTVNVGVG
-606 YNTDL
+606 NTPDVASG
-611 TPNSMFGHDDKTYV
+611 TSYA
-625 GELFIGTADDSGN
+625 GELFIGTADDKGNPTYSG
-638 HSSDGHSFASRP
+638 HRFITRP
-650 DKFSFKYKYTPVKN
+650 DKLSFRYKYAPKGS
-664 EKFYVEILFK
+664 EKFYVKIELK
-674 DASGNVIFSKVDN
+674 DAAGSVLYSKEDTQGPAATEWTEYTTSVDWADLTKKPENILIIFKS
-687 DGPSSSA
+687 SSSA
-694 WATYTCDINWE
+694 
-705 DIHKK
+705 KPK
-710 VSSIYISFKSTSSS
+710 VSAKS
-724 SPDKINRST
+724 NL
-733 IEVAGNNF
+733 EVAGK
-741 TGHFGSSLYIDDIQ
+741 TERGHFGSSLYIDDIQ

>member
-205 FTLFQDKSQVKA
+205 FTLFQDKSQVNA

-270 NVEINSTYVSTEAPV
+270 NVEINSTYVSTEAPI
-285 VTLGDKLTSTL
+285 VTLGDKLASTL
-296 EFHEEEDLTGAL
+296 KFHEDEDLTGAL

-336 GLDLMNMDEATKAK
+336 GLDLMNMDEATKAE

-405 PFTIKIQKLTAQVNV
+405 PFTIKIKKLTAQVNV

-435 TVNKGTASK
+435 TVNEGTASK
-444 FALQYRTGDGDWTT
+444 FALQYRTGEGDWTT
-458 VKPESIEGNTL
+458 VNPESIEGNTL

-489 YDNNAAEVSDN
+489 YDNNAAEVSDT

-514 GFEEWTTETIKIS
+514 GFEVWTTDSMTVKINANIFGKKFTHNWYEAFGNS
-527 VEAAKDRELD
+527 VDK
-537 WYLPY
+537 
-542 SNNSDSNNSDNWWA
+542 WWA
-556 VTSKRSIVTNILG
+556 VTSKKSMPTSVNDVSNYN
-569 TTETCVKSFPTVAYS
+569 VKNFPTVAYS
-584 PQEFTQGNINI
+584 STEKCEGSY
-595 SAHVYSVNVGK
+595 SAHLFSVNIGGM
-606 YNTDL
+606 NTSSSIL
-611 TPNSMFGHDDKTYV
+611 AGNTTYP

-638 HSSDGHSFASRP
+638 PTYSGHRFTTRP
-650 DKFSFKYKYTPVKN
+650 DKISFRYKYAPKGS
-664 EKFYVEILFK
+664 EKFYVKIELK
-674 DASGNVIFSKVDN
+674 DAAGSVLYSKEDTQGPEALKWTEYSVSFDWSDFSKQPEN
-687 DGPSSSA
+687 ILIIFKSSSA
-694 WATYTCDINWE
+694 
-705 DIHKK
+705 KK
-710 VSSIYISFKSTSSS
+710 TGVTA
-724 SPDKINRST
+724 NT
-733 IEVAGNNF
+733 TMEVAGVPEP
-741 TGHFGSSLYIDDIQ
+741 GHFGSSLYIDDIQ

>member
-103 AGSYY
+103 EGSYY

-130 KEPFQISAD
+130 KEPFQISKD

-205 FTLFQDKSQVKA
+205 FTLFRDKSQVNA

-227 NAFRKTITVEPNDF
+227 TAFRKTITVEPNDF

-270 NVEINSTYVSTEAPV
+270 NVEINSTYVSTEAPI
-285 VTLGDKLTSTL
+285 VTLGDKLASTL
-296 EFHEEEDLTGAL
+296 EFHEDEDLTGAL

-336 GLDLMNMDEATKAK
+336 GLDLMNMDEATKAE

-383 VPFDATFN
+383 VPFYATFN
-391 VRVVDNNGNTVTSA
+391 VRVVDNNDNTVTSA

-420 AKANAFARSFRGVTM
+420 AEANAFARSFRGVTM

-444 FALQYRTGDGDWTT
+444 FALQYRTGEGDWTT

-514 GFEEWTTETIKIS
+514 GFEVWTTDTMTVKINANIFGKKFTHNWYEAFGNS
-527 VEAAKDRELD
+527 VDK
-537 WYLPY
+537 
-542 SNNSDSNNSDNWWA
+542 WWA
-556 VTSKRSIVTNILG
+556 VTSKKSMPTSVNDVSNYN
-569 TTETCVKSFPTVAYS
+569 VKNFPTVAYS
-584 PQEFTQGNINI
+584 STEKCEGSY
-595 SAHVYSVNVGK
+595 SAHLFSVNIGGM
-606 YNTDL
+606 NTSSSIL
-611 TPNSMFGHDDKTYV
+611 AGNTTYP

-638 HSSDGHSFASRP
+638 PTYSGHRFTTRP
-650 DKFSFKYKYTPVKN
+650 DKISFRYKYAPKGS
-664 EKFYVEILFK
+664 EKFYVKIELK
-674 DASGNVIFSKVDN
+674 DAAGSVLYSKEDTQGPAATEWTEYTTSIDWADLTKKPENILIIFKS
-687 DGPSSSA
+687 SSSA
-694 WATYTCDINWE
+694 KPDVTA
-705 DIHKK
+705 
-710 VSSIYISFKSTSSS
+710 KS
-724 SPDKINRST
+724 NL
-733 IEVAGNNF
+733 EVAGKTE

>member
-1 MGLDCNK
+1 MVLYCNK

-130 KEPFQISAD
+130 KEPFQISKD

-205 FTLFQDKSQVKA
+205 FTLFQDKSQVNA
-217 NPDENGNIKV
+217 TPDENGNIKV
-227 NAFRKTITVEPNDF
+227 TAFRKTITVEPNDF

-270 NVEINSTYVSTEAPV
+270 NVEINSTYVSTEAPI
-285 VTLGDKLTSTL
+285 VTLGDKLASTL
-296 EFHEEEDLTGAL
+296 KFHEDEDLTGAL

-320 YLDFTSPYLES
+320 YLDFNSPYLVS

-336 GLDLMNMDEATKAK
+336 GLDLMKMDEATKAE

-383 VPFDATFN
+383 VPFYATFK
-391 VRVVDNNGNTVTSA
+391 VRVVDNNDNTVTSA

-420 AKANAFARSFRGVTM
+420 AEANAFARSFRGVTM
-435 TVNKGTASK
+435 TVNEGIASK
-444 FALQYRTGDGDWTT
+444 FALQYRTGEGDWTT

-514 GFEEWTTETIKIS
+514 GFQDWTTESITIKVQLS
-527 VEAAKDRELD
+527 DDRQLD

-542 SNNSDSNNSDNWWA
+542 NSISNNWWA

-569 TTETCVKSFPTVAYS
+569 TTETCVKSFPTVAYW
-584 PQEFTQGNINI
+584 PEKFTQGNI

-611 TPNSMFGHDDKTYV
+611 SPFGHDNKTYV

-674 DASGNVIFSKVDN
+674 DASGNVLFSKIDK
-687 DGPSSSA
+687 DGA
-694 WATYTCDINWE
+694 KADDWMTYNCDLNWE
-705 DIHKK
+705 DLSKK
-710 VSSIYISFKSTSSS
+710 VSSIYICFKSTSSD
-724 SPDKINRST
+724 SPQVVNAST
-733 IEVAGNNF
+733 IEVAGQNF

>member
-205 FTLFQDKSQVKA
+205 FTLFQDKSQVNA
-217 NPDENGNIKV
+217 TPDENGNIKV
-227 NAFRKTITVEPNDF
+227 TAFRKTITVEPNDF

-270 NVEINSTYVSTEAPV
+270 NVEINSTYVSTEAPI
-285 VTLGDKLTSTL
+285 VTLGDKLASTL
-296 EFHEEEDLTGAL
+296 EFHEDEDLTGAL

-320 YLDFTSPYLES
+320 YLDFTSPYLVS
-331 KGLIS
+331 RGLES
-336 GLDLMNMDEATKAK
+336 GLDLMKMDEATKAE

-420 AKANAFARSFRGVTM
+420 AEANAFARSFRGVTM
-435 TVNKGTASK
+435 TVNEGTASK

-458 VKPESIEGNTL
+458 VNPESIEGNTL

-514 GFEEWTTETIKIS
+514 GFEDWTTESITIKVQLS
-527 VEAAKDRELD
+527 DDRQLD

-542 SNNSDSNNSDNWWA
+542 NSISNNWWA
-556 VTSKRSIVTNILG
+556 VTSKRSIVTNILA

-584 PQEFTQGNINI
+584 PKEFTQGNI

>member
-205 FTLFQDKSQVKA
+205 FTLFQDKSQVNA
-217 NPDENGNIKV
+217 TPDENGNIKV
-227 NAFRKTITVEPNDF
+227 TAFRKTITVEPNDF

-270 NVEINSTYVSTEAPV
+270 NVEINSTYVSTEAPI
-285 VTLGDKLTSTL
+285 VTLGDKLASTL
-296 EFHEEEDLTGAL
+296 EFHEDEDLTGAL

-320 YLDFTSPYLES
+320 YLDFTSPYLVS
-331 KGLIS
+331 RGLES
-336 GLDLMNMDEATKAK
+336 GLDLMKMDEATKAE

-420 AKANAFARSFRGVTM
+420 AEANAFARSFRGVTM
-435 TVNKGTASK
+435 TVNEGTASK

-458 VKPESIEGNTL
+458 VNPESIEGNTL

-514 GFEEWTTETIKIS
+514 GFEDWTTESITIKVQLS
-527 VEAAKDRELD
+527 DDRQLD

-542 SNNSDSNNSDNWWA
+542 NSISNNWWA
-556 VTSKRSIVTNILG
+556 VTSKRSIVTNILA

-584 PQEFTQGNINI
+584 PKEFTQGNI

-625 GELFIGTADDSGN
+625 GELFIFSADDSGN

>member
-41 TEVTFSLATD
+41 TEVTFSLTTD

-139 QRKVSVSATAK
+139 QRKVSVSTTAK

-205 FTLFQDKSQVKA
+205 FTLFQDKSQVNA

-227 NAFRKTITVEPNDF
+227 TAFRKTITVEPNDF

-270 NVEINSTYVSTEAPV
+270 NVEINSTYVSTEAPI
-285 VTLGDKLTSTL
+285 VTLGDKLASTL
-296 EFHEEEDLTGAL
+296 EFHEDEDLTGAL

-320 YLDFTSPYLES
+320 YLDFTSSPYLES

-336 GLDLMNMDEATKAK
+336 GLDLMNMDEATKAE

-383 VPFDATFN
+383 VPFYATFK
-391 VRVVDNNGNTVTSA
+391 VRVVDNNDNTVTSD

-435 TVNKGTASK
+435 TVNEGTASK

-458 VKPESIEGNTL
+458 VNPESIEGNTL

-514 GFEEWTTETIKIS
+514 GFEVWTTDTMTVNVVWTTK
-527 VEAAKDRELD
+527 KFTHN
-537 WYLPY
+537 WYNAF
-542 SNNSDSNNSDNWWA
+542 SNSDVDQWWA
-556 VTSKRSIVTNILG
+556 VTSKKSMPSSVPASSNYN
-569 TTETCVKSFPTVAYS
+569 VKNFPTVAYS
-584 PQEFTQGNINI
+584 ADSLGSK
-595 SAHVYSVNVGK
+595 SAHIFTVNIGGG
-606 YNTDL
+606 NTPDVASG
-611 TPNSMFGHDDKTYV
+611 TSYA
-625 GELFIGTADDSGN
+625 GELFIGTADDKGNPTYSG
-638 HSSDGHSFASRP
+638 HMFTTRP
-650 DKFSFKYKYTPVKN
+650 DKISFRYKYAPQGS
-664 EKFYVEILFK
+664 EKFYVKIELK
-674 DASGNVIFSKVDN
+674 DAAGSVLYSKEDTQGPEAKEWTEYTTSIDWADLTKKPENILIIFKS
-687 DGPSSSA
+687 SSSA
-694 WATYTCDINWE
+694 
-705 DIHKK
+705 KPK
-710 VSSIYISFKSTSSS
+710 VSANSKL
-724 SPDKINRST
+724 K
-733 IEVAGNNF
+733 VAGKTE

>member
-1 MGLDCNK
+1 MPVDG
-8 LTNMKYNSLLSVCLM
+8 Y
-23 TALLFS
+23 S
-29 CKTSEVEGIEGT
+29 CKTSDVEGIEGT

-103 AGSYY
+103 GGSYY

-130 KEPFQISAD
+130 KEPFQISKD

-174 LATDKEGA
+174 LATDMAGA

-187 YTKNDAAKE
+187 YTKDDAAKE

-205 FTLFQDKSQVKA
+205 FTLFQDKSQVNA
-217 NPDENGNIKV
+217 TPDENGNIKV
-227 NAFRKTITVEPNDF
+227 TAFQKTITVEPNDF

-270 NVEINSTYVSTEAPV
+270 NVEINSTYVSTEAPI
-285 VTLGDKLTSTL
+285 VTLGDKLASTL
-296 EFHEEEDLTGAL
+296 EFHEDEDLTGAL

-313 AAGYSHV
+313 SAGYSHV

-331 KGLIS
+331 KGLKS
-336 GLDLMNMDEATKAK
+336 GLDLMNMDEATKAE

-364 VKFAAVDFSG
+364 IKFAAVDFSG

-383 VPFDATFN
+383 VPFDATFK
-391 VRVVDNNGNTVTSA
+391 VRVVDNNDNTVTSA

-420 AKANAFARSFRGVTM
+420 AEANAFARSFRGVTM
-435 TVNKGTASK
+435 TVNEGIASK
-444 FALQYRTGDGDWTT
+444 FALQYRTGEGDWTT

-500 VVVTTEAAAQVGNA
+500 VVVATEAAAQVGNA
-514 GFEEWTTETIKIS
+514 GFEDWTTETMT
-527 VEAAKDRELD
+527 VEINWSSKKFTHN
-537 WYLPY
+537 WYNAF
-542 SNNSDSNNSDNWWA
+542 NNSASDKWWA
-556 VTSKRSIVTNILG
+556 VTSKQSMPAKVNLLAGSNINRYN
-569 TTETCVKSFPTVAYS
+569 VKNFPTVAYS
-584 PQEFTQGNINI
+584 TESFSGSK
-595 SAHVYSVNVGK
+595 SAHIFTVNVGGT
-606 YNTDL
+606 NTL
-611 TPNSMFGHDDKTYV
+611 SGLGAVETSYA
-625 GELFIGTADDSGN
+625 GELFIGSANDSGKPTY
-638 HSSDGHSFASRP
+638 SGHKFTTRP
-650 DKFSFKYKYTPVKN
+650 DKLSFRYKYAPQGS
-664 EKFYVEILFK
+664 EQFYVKIELK
-674 DASGNVIFSKVDN
+674 DAAGSVLYSKEDTQGPAASEWTEYSVSFDWGDFSKQPEN
-687 DGPSSSA
+687 ILIIFKSSSA
-694 WATYTCDINWE
+694 
-705 DIHKK
+705 KK
-710 VSSIYISFKSTSSS
+710 
-724 SPDKINRST
+724 PDVT
-733 IEVAGNNF
+733 ADTTMEVAGV
-741 TGHFGSSLYIDDIQ
+741 TEPGHFGSSLYIDDIQ

>member
-29 CKTSEVEGIEGT
+29 CKTSDVEGIEGT

-130 KEPFQISAD
+130 KKPFQISAD

-205 FTLFQDKSQVKA
+205 FTLFQDKSQVNA
-217 NPDENGNIKV
+217 TPDENGNIKV
-227 NAFRKTITVEPNDF
+227 TAFRKTITVEPNDF

-270 NVEINSTYVSTEAPV
+270 NVEINSTYVSTEAPI
-285 VTLGDKLTSTL
+285 VTLGDKLASTL
-296 EFHEEEDLTGAL
+296 EFHEDEDLTGAL

-320 YLDFTSPYLES
+320 YLDFTSPYLVS
-331 KGLIS
+331 RGLES
-336 GLDLMNMDEATKAK
+336 GLDLMNMDEATKAE

-391 VRVVDNNGNTVTSA
+391 VRVVDNNDNTVTSA

-420 AKANAFARSFRGVTM
+420 AEANAFARSFRGVTM
-435 TVNKGTASK
+435 TVNEGTASK

-458 VKPESIEGNTL
+458 VNPESIEGNTL

>member
-205 FTLFQDKSQVKA
+205 FTLFQDKSQVNA

-270 NVEINSTYVSTEAPV
+270 NVEINSTYVSTEAPI
-285 VTLGDKLTSTL
+285 VTLGDKLASTL
-296 EFHEEEDLTGAL
+296 EFHEDEDLTGAL

-336 GLDLMNMDEATKAK
+336 GLDLMNMDEATKAE

-383 VPFDATFN
+383 DPFDATFN
-391 VRVVDNNGNTVTSA
+391 VRVVDNNDNTVTSA

-420 AKANAFARSFRGVTM
+420 AEANAFARSFRGVTM
-435 TVNKGTASK
+435 TVNEGTASK
-444 FALQYRTGDGDWTT
+444 FALQYRTGEGDWTT
-458 VKPESIEGNTL
+458 VNPESIEGNTL

-514 GFEEWTTETIKIS
+514 GFEVWTTDSMTVKINANIFGKKFTHNWYEAFGNS
-527 VEAAKDRELD
+527 VDK
-537 WYLPY
+537 
-542 SNNSDSNNSDNWWA
+542 WWA
-556 VTSKRSIVTNILG
+556 VTSKKSMPTSVNDVSNYN
-569 TTETCVKSFPTVAYS
+569 VKNFPTVAYS
-584 PQEFTQGNINI
+584 STEKCEGSY
-595 SAHVYSVNVGK
+595 SAHLFSVNIGGM
-606 YNTDL
+606 NTSSSIL
-611 TPNSMFGHDDKTYV
+611 AGNTTYP

-638 HSSDGHSFASRP
+638 PTYSGHRFTTRP
-650 DKFSFKYKYTPVKN
+650 DKISFRYKYAPKGS
-664 EKFYVEILFK
+664 EKFYVKIELK
-674 DASGNVIFSKVDN
+674 DAAGSVLYSKEDTQGPAASKWTEYSVSFDWSDFSKQPEN
-687 DGPSSSA
+687 ILIIFKSSSA
-694 WATYTCDINWE
+694 
-705 DIHKK
+705 KK
-710 VSSIYISFKSTSSS
+710 PGVTA
-724 SPDKINRST
+724 DT
-733 IEVAGNNF
+733 TMEVAGV
-741 TGHFGSSLYIDDIQ
+741 TEPGHFGSSLYIDDIQ

>member
-139 QRKVSVSATAK
+139 KRKVSVSATAK

-169 DFLIT
+169 NFLIT

-205 FTLFQDKSQVKA
+205 FTLFQNKSQVNA
-217 NPDENGNIKV
+217 TPDENGNIKV
-227 NAFRKTITVEPNDF
+227 TAFRKTITVEPNDF

-270 NVEINSTYVSTEAPV
+270 NVEINSTYVSTEAPI
-285 VTLGDKLTSTL
+285 VTLGDKLASTL
-296 EFHEEEDLTGAL
+296 EFHEDEDLTGAL

-320 YLDFTSPYLES
+320 YLDFTSPYLER
-331 KGLIS
+331 KGLES
-336 GLDLMNMDEATKAK
+336 GLDLMNMDEATKAE

-391 VRVVDNNGNTVTSA
+391 VRVVDNNDSTVTSA
-405 PFTIKIQKLTAQVNV
+405 PFTIKIKKLTAQVNV
-420 AKANAFARSFRGVTM
+420 AEANAFARSFRGVTM
-435 TVNKGTASK
+435 TVNEGTASK

-458 VKPESIEGNTL
+458 VNPESIEGNTL

-489 YDNNAAEVSDN
+489 YNNNAAEVSDD

-514 GFEEWTTETIKIS
+514 GFEVWTTDTMTVNVVWTTK
-527 VEAAKDRELD
+527 KFTHN
-537 WYLPY
+537 WYNAF
-542 SNNSDSNNSDNWWA
+542 SNSDVDQWWA
-556 VTSKRSIVTNILG
+556 VTSKKSMPSSVPASSNYN
-569 TTETCVKSFPTVAYS
+569 VKNFPTVAYS
-584 PQEFTQGNINI
+584 ADSLGSK
-595 SAHVYSVNVGK
+595 SAHIFTVNIGGG
-606 YNTDL
+606 NTPDVASG
-611 TPNSMFGHDDKTYV
+611 TSYA
-625 GELFIGTADDSGN
+625 GELFIGTADDKGNPTYSG
-638 HSSDGHSFASRP
+638 HMFTTRP
-650 DKFSFKYKYTPVKN
+650 DKISFRYKYAPQGS
-664 EKFYVEILFK
+664 EKFYVKIELK
-674 DASGNVIFSKVDN
+674 DAAGSVLYSKEDTQGPEAKEWTEYTTSIDWADLTKKPENILIIFKS
-687 DGPSSSA
+687 SSSA
-694 WATYTCDINWE
+694 
-705 DIHKK
+705 KPK
-710 VSSIYISFKSTSSS
+710 VSANSKL
-724 SPDKINRST
+724 K
-733 IEVAGNNF
+733 VAGKTE

>member
-205 FTLFQDKSQVKA
+205 FTLFQDKSQVNA

-227 NAFRKTITVEPNDF
+227 TAFRKTITVEPNDF

-270 NVEINSTYVSTEAPV
+270 NVEINSTYVSTEAPI
-285 VTLGDKLTSTL
+285 VTLGDKLASTL
-296 EFHEEEDLTGAL
+296 EFHEDEDLTGAL

-336 GLDLMNMDEATKAK
+336 GLDLMNMDEATEAE

-383 VPFDATFN
+383 VPFYATFN
-391 VRVVDNNGNTVTSA
+391 VRVVDNNDSTVTSA
-405 PFTIKIQKLTAQVNV
+405 PFTIKIKKLTAQVNV
-420 AKANAFARSFRGVTM
+420 AEANAFARSFRGVTM
-435 TVNKGTASK
+435 TVNEGTASK
-444 FALQYRTGDGDWTT
+444 FALQYRTGEGDWTT
-458 VKPESIEGNTL
+458 VQPESIEGNTL

-489 YDNNAAEVSDN
+489 YDNNAAEVSDS

-514 GFEEWTTETIKIS
+514 GFEDWTTETMTVNVDLTTKTFTHN
-527 VEAAKDRELD
+527 
-537 WYLPY
+537 WYNAF
-542 SNNSDSNNSDNWWA
+542 SNSDNSDVDQWWA
-556 VTSKRSIVTNILG
+556 VTSKKSMPSSVPASSNYN
-569 TTETCVKSFPTVAYS
+569 VKNFPTVAYS
-584 PQEFTQGNINI
+584 ADSFSDST
-595 SAHVYSVNVGK
+595 SAHIFTVNVGVG
-606 YNTDL
+606 NTPDVASG
-611 TPNSMFGHDDKTYV
+611 TSYA
-625 GELFIGTADDSGN
+625 GELFIGTADDKGNPTYSG
-638 HSSDGHSFASRP
+638 HRFTTRP
-650 DKFSFKYKYTPVKN
+650 DKISFRYKYAPQGS
-664 EKFYVEILFK
+664 EKFYVKIELK
-674 DASGNVIFSKVDN
+674 DAAGSVLYSKEDTQGPEAKEWTEYTTSIDWADLTKKPENILIIFKS
-687 DGPSSSA
+687 SSSA
-694 WATYTCDINWE
+694 
-705 DIHKK
+705 KPK
-710 VSSIYISFKSTSSS
+710 VAKS
-724 SPDKINRST
+724 KL
-733 IEVAGNNF
+733 EVAGK
-741 TGHFGSSLYIDDIQ
+741 TERGHFGSSLYIDDIQ

>member
-41 TEVTFSLATD
+41 SEVTFSLATD

-130 KEPFQISAD
+130 KEPFQISKD

-174 LATDKEGA
+174 LATDKAGA

-187 YTKNDAAKE
+187 YTKDDAAKE

-205 FTLFQDKSQVKA
+205 FTLFQDKSQVNA
-217 NPDENGNIKV
+217 TPDENGNIKV
-227 NAFRKTITVEPNDF
+227 TAFQKTITVEPNDF

-270 NVEINSTYVSTEAPV
+270 NVEINSTYVSTEAPI
-285 VTLGDKLTSTL
+285 VTLGDKLASAL
-296 EFHEEEDLTGAL
+296 EFHEDEDITGAL

-331 KGLIS
+331 KGLKS
-336 GLDLMNMDEATKAK
+336 GLDLMNMDETTKAE

-383 VPFDATFN
+383 VPFDATFK
-391 VRVVDNNGNTVTSA
+391 VRVVDNNDNTVTSA

-420 AKANAFARSFRGVTM
+420 AEANAFARSFRGVTM
-435 TVNKGTASK
+435 TVNEGIASK
-444 FALQYRTGDGDWTT
+444 FALQYRTGEGDWTT

-469 NFAKIGGSLLPET
+469 TFAKIGGSLLPET

-514 GFEEWTTETIKIS
+514 GFEDWTTETMTVNVNLTTK
-527 VEAAKDRELD
+527 KFTHN
-537 WYLPY
+537 WYNAF
-542 SNNSDSNNSDNWWA
+542 SNSDVDQWWA
-556 VTSKRSIVTNILG
+556 VTSKQSMPSSVSTSSNYNVKNI
-569 TTETCVKSFPTVAYS
+569 PTVAYS
-584 PQEFTQGNINI
+584 ADSFSGSK
-595 SAHVYSVNVGK
+595 SAHIFTVNIG
-606 YNTDL
+606 YFNTPDVASG
-611 TPNSMFGHDDKTYV
+611 TSYA

-638 HSSDGHSFASRP
+638 PTYSGHRFTTRP
-650 DKFSFKYKYTPVKN
+650 DKISFRYKYAPKGS
-664 EKFYVEILFK
+664 EKFYVKIELKDDAGSVLYSKEDTQGPAATEWTEYTTSIDWADLTKKPENILIIFK
-674 DASGNVIFSKVDN
+674 S
-687 DGPSSSA
+687 SSSA
-694 WATYTCDINWE
+694 KPDVTA
-705 DIHKK
+705 
-710 VSSIYISFKSTSSS
+710 KS
-724 SPDKINRST
+724 NL
-733 IEVAGNNF
+733 EVAGKTE

>member
-1 MGLDCNK
+1 
-8 LTNMKYNSLLSVCLM
+8 MKYNSLLSVCLM

-130 KEPFQISAD
+130 KEPFQISKD

-205 FTLFQDKSQVKA
+205 FTLFQDKSQVNA
-217 NPDENGNIKV
+217 TPDENGNIKV
-227 NAFRKTITVEPNDF
+227 TAFRKTITVEPNDF

-270 NVEINSTYVSTEAPV
+270 NVEINSTYVSTEAPI
-285 VTLGDKLTSTL
+285 VTLGDKLASTL
-296 EFHEEEDLTGAL
+296 KFHEDEDLTGAL

-320 YLDFTSPYLES
+320 YLDFNSPYLVS

-336 GLDLMNMDEATKAK
+336 GLDLMKMDEATKAE

-383 VPFDATFN
+383 VPFYATFK
-391 VRVVDNNGNTVTSA
+391 VRVVDNNDNTVTSA

-420 AKANAFARSFRGVTM
+420 AEANAFARSFRGVTM
-435 TVNKGTASK
+435 TVNEGIASK
-444 FALQYRTGDGDWTT
+444 FALQYRTGEGDWTT

-514 GFEEWTTETIKIS
+514 GFQDWTTESITIKVQLS
-527 VEAAKDRELD
+527 DDRQLD

-542 SNNSDSNNSDNWWA
+542 NSISNNWWA

-569 TTETCVKSFPTVAYS
+569 TTETCVKSFPTVAYW
-584 PQEFTQGNINI
+584 PEKFTQGNI

-611 TPNSMFGHDDKTYV
+611 SPFGHDNKTYV

-674 DASGNVIFSKVDN
+674 DASGNVLFSKIDK
-687 DGPSSSA
+687 DGA
-694 WATYTCDINWE
+694 KADDWMTYNCDLNWE
-705 DIHKK
+705 DLSKK
-710 VSSIYISFKSTSSS
+710 VSSIYICFKSTSSD
-724 SPDKINRST
+724 SPQVVNAST
-733 IEVAGNNF
+733 IEVAGQNF

>member
-51 GTHHKVKSELA
+51 GTHRKVKSELA

-130 KEPFQISAD
+130 KEPFQISKD

-174 LATDKEGA
+174 LATDMAGA

-187 YTKNDAAKE
+187 YTKDDAAKE

-205 FTLFQDKSQVKA
+205 FTLFQDKSQVNA
-217 NPDENGNIKV
+217 TPDENGNIKV
-227 NAFRKTITVEPNDF
+227 TAFQKTITVEPNDF

-270 NVEINSTYVSTEAPV
+270 NVEISSTYVSTEAPI
-285 VTLGDKLTSTL
+285 VTLGDKLASTL
-296 EFHEEEDLTGAL
+296 EFHEDEDLTGAL

-313 AAGYSHV
+313 VAGYSHV

-331 KGLIS
+331 KGLKS
-336 GLDLMNMDEATKAK
+336 GLDLMNMDEATKAE

-364 VKFAAVDFSG
+364 IKFAAVDFSG

-383 VPFDATFN
+383 VPFDATFK
-391 VRVVDNNGNTVTSA
+391 VRVVDNNDNTVTSA

-420 AKANAFARSFRGVTM
+420 AEANAFARSFRGVTM
-435 TVNKGTASK
+435 TVNEGIASK
-444 FALQYRTGDGDWTT
+444 FALQYRTGEGDWTT

-500 VVVTTEAAAQVGNA
+500 MVVTTEAAAQVGNA
-514 GFEEWTTETIKIS
+514 GFEDWTTESMTVKVNWS
-527 VEAAKDRELD
+527 KETFTRN
-537 WYLPY
+537 WYNSF
-542 SNNSDSNNSDNWWA
+542 SNSGDNWWA
-556 VTSKRSIVTNILG
+556 VTSKRSMPANVNGLSGSDINRYN
-569 TTETCVKSFPTVAYS
+569 VKNFPTVAYS
-584 PQEFTQGNINI
+584 TESFSGSK
-595 SAHVYSVNVGK
+595 SAHIFTVNIGGT
-606 YNTDL
+606 NTL
-611 TPNSMFGHDDKTYV
+611 NVLGARGTSHA
-625 GELFIGTADDSGN
+625 GELFIGSADNSGN
-638 HSSDGHSFASRP
+638 PTYSGHMFTTRP
-650 DKFSFKYKYTPVKN
+650 DKLSFRYKYAPKGS
-664 EKFYVEILFK
+664 EQFYVKIELK
-674 DASGNVIFSKVDN
+674 DAAGSVLYSKEDTQGPAASEWTEYSVSFDWSDFSKQPEN
-687 DGPSSSA
+687 ILIIFKSSSA
-694 WATYTCDINWE
+694 KNPGVTADTTM
-705 DIHKK
+705 
-710 VSSIYISFKSTSSS
+710 
-724 SPDKINRST
+724 
-733 IEVAGNNF
+733 EVAGV
-741 TGHFGSSLYIDDIQ
+741 TEPGHFGSSLYIDDIQ